1 MMTTKIQKWG
11 NSLAIRLP
19 KALFESGKF
28 SLGTVVSFEERGS
41 EVIIRS
47 AQKRLPTL
55 KEALKG
61 AKSSDFEP
69 LMDWGPD
76 VGEEIIRD

>member
-19 KALFESGKF
+19 KGLFQSGKF
-28 SLGTVVSFEERGS
+28 FEGVTVTFEERGS
-41 EVIIRS
+41 EIIIRS
-47 AQKRLPTL
+47 TQKKLPTL

-61 AKSSDFEP
+61 MTRVNFEP
-69 LMDWGPD
+69 ELDWGSD
-76 VGEEIIRD
+76 VGEEIIKD